1 MNPFAQTRDNPDK
14 PAIIVGEEAMSYR
27 ELDLSSRAAAS
38 SLRRRGLTRGDVI
51 AILAPNATTFFVAA
65 WAAQRSGLYYT
76 PIGRHLKPAEIAYIL
91 ADSGARALFVE
102 GSLAGLA
109 AAALQELPP
118 GAAPACLGLGGS
130 IEGMAAIDDL
140 ALDDAD
146 QEDVEGGDLLYTSG
160 TTGRPKGVKR
170 PLDFGPLGS
179 DTRRVERLRD
189 LFAMGKDTVFYTPA
203 PIYHAAPLRFAMTVL
218 RMGATLVMDSK
229 FDPAVALATIASR
242 GVTHSQWVPTM
253 FVRLLQLPDS
263 ERAAFRAPAHKKAI
277 HSGAPCAA
285 SVKRAMIDWWGPI
298 LHEYYSGTES
308 AGFTHATSEEWLRF
322 PGTVGKPWGCKI
334 HILSESGAELGPGK
348 IGDVYFEGR
357 AGLRYHNDEAKTRQA
372 HSAQG
377 WTTMGDIGFVNEE
390 GYLFLCDRKNFV
402 IVSGGVNIYP
412 REIEDVLEEHP
423 EVLEAAVFGLPDDE
437 FGESV
442 QAVVQ
447 LRDAAGAGPDLAQAL
462 HAHVRERLARYK
474 APKHLAFEADLP
486 RLPNGKLEKHRLRQ
500 DYRARAERGFAAAS
514 FFLSTERGDQ
524 LP

>member
-1 MNPFAQTRDNPDK
+1 MNPFAETRDNPDK

-27 ELDLSSRAAAS
+27 ALDFSSRAAAA
-38 SLRRRGLTRGDVI
+38 SLRRRGLVRGDVV
-51 AILAPNATTFFVAA
+51 AILAPNGTAFFVAA

-76 PIGRHLKPAEIAYIL
+76 PIGRHLKPAEIAYIIS
-91 ADSGARALFVE
+91 DSGAKALFVE
-102 GSLAGLA
+102 SSLAALA
-109 AAALQELPP
+109 AEALKELPSN
-118 GAAPACLGLGGS
+118 AAPACFGLGGS
-130 IEGMAAIDDL
+130 IEGMAAIEDV
-140 ALDDAD
+140 ASDDANAI
-146 QEDVEGGDLLYTSG
+146 EDVEGGDLLYTSG

-170 PLDFGPLGS
+170 PLDFGPFGS
-179 DTRRVERLRD
+179 DARRVTRLRD
-189 LFAMGKDTVFYTPA
+189 LFEMGKDTVFYTPA

-218 RMGATLVMDSK
+218 RLGATLVMDPK
-229 FDPAVALATIASR
+229 FDPATALATIAR
-242 GVTHSQWVPTM
+242 QRVTHSQWVPTM
-253 FVRLLQLPDS
+253 FVRFLQLPES
-263 ERAAFRAPAHKKAI
+263 ERAAFRTPAHRKAI

-308 AGFTHATSEEWLRF
+308 AGFTHVTSEEWLRF
-322 PGTVGKPWGCKI
+322 PGTVGKPWGCAV
-334 HILSESGAELGPGK
+334 HILSESGVELGAGE

-412 REIEDVLEEHP
+412 REIEDVLEDHP

-447 LRDAAGAGPDLAQAL
+447 LRDGTRAGPELAQLL

-474 APKHLAFEADLP
+474 APKRLAFEADLP
-486 RLPNGKLEKHRLRQ
+486 RLPNGKLEKQRLRQ
-500 DYRARAERGFAAAS
+500 DYRARSERGFS
-514 FFLSTERGDQ
+514 
-524 LP
+524 PV

>member
-118 GAAPACLGLGGS
+118 GAAPACLGFGGS

-447 LRDAAGAGPDLAQAL
+447 LRDAAGAGPELAQAL

-500 DYRARAERGFAAAS
+500 DYRARAERGFAAA
-514 FFLSTERGDQ
+514 
-524 LP
+524 

>member
-14 PAIIVGEEAMSYR
+14 PAIIVGDEAMSYR

-102 GSLAGLA
+102 DSLAGLA
-109 AAALQELPP
+109 AAALEELPP
-118 GAAPACLGLGGS
+118 GAAPACLSLGGS
-130 IEGMAAIDDL
+130 IEGIAAIDDL

-146 QEDVEGGDLLYTSG
+146 REDVEGGDLLYTSG

-263 ERAAFRAPAHKKAI
+263 ARAAFRAPAHKKAI

-357 AGLRYHNDEAKTRQA
+357 GGLRYHNDEAKTRQA

-377 WTTMGDIGFVNEE
+377 WTTMGDIGFVNVE

-447 LRDAAGAGPDLAQAL
+447 LRDAAGAGPELAQAL

-474 APKHLAFEADLP
+474 APKRLAFEADLP

-500 DYRARAERGFAAAS
+500 DYRARAERGFAAA
-514 FFLSTERGDQ
+514 
-524 LP
+524 

>member
-1 MNPFAQTRDNPDK
+1 MNPFAETRDNPDK
-14 PAIIVGEEAMSYR
+14 PAVIVGEEVMSYR
-27 ELDLSSRAAAS
+27 ALDLGSRAAAA
-38 SLRRRGLTRGDVI
+38 SLRRRGLARGDVV
-51 AILAPNATTFFVAA
+51 AILAPNGAAFFVAA

-76 PIGRHLKPAEIAYIL
+76 PIGRHLNPAEIAYIL
-91 ADSGARALFVE
+91 GDSGAKALFVE
-102 GSLAGLA
+102 DSLARLA
-109 AAALQELPP
+109 AEALQELPS
-118 GAAPACLGLGGS
+118 GAAPTRFSLRGS
-130 IEGMAAIDDL
+130 IEGMATIDDL
-140 ALDDAD
+140 APDDAS
-146 QEDVEGGDLLYTSG
+146 EDVEGGDLLYTSG

-170 PLDFGPLGS
+170 ALDFGPLGS
-179 DTRRVERLRD
+179 DARRVRRLRD
-189 LFAMGKDTVFYTPA
+189 LFEMGEDTVFFTPA

-218 RMGATLVMDSK
+218 RMGATLVMDPK
-229 FDPAVALATIASR
+229 FDPAAALATIARR

-253 FVRLLQLPDS
+253 FVRLLQLPAS
-263 ERAAFRAPAHKKAI
+263 ERAAFRAPAHRMAI

-322 PGTVGKPWGCKI
+322 PGTVGKAWGCAI
-334 HILSESGAELGPGK
+334 HILSESGVELGPGE

-357 AGLRYHNDEAKTRQA
+357 AGLRYHNDEAKTRES

-412 REIEDVLEEHP
+412 REIEDVLEGHP

-447 LRDAAGAGPDLAQAL
+447 LRDAARAGPELAQAL
-462 HAHVRERLARYK
+462 HQHIRERLARYK
-474 APKHLAFEADLP
+474 APKRIAFEVDLP
-486 RLPNGKLEKHRLRQ
+486 RLPNGKLEKRLLRQ
-500 DYRARAERGFAAAS
+500 DYRARAERGFAP
-514 FFLSTERGDQ
+514 D
-524 LP
+524 

>member
-1 MNPFAQTRDNPDK
+1 MNPFALTRDNPDK

-27 ELDLSSRAAAS
+27 ELDLGSRAAAS
-38 SLRRRGLTRGDVI
+38 SLRRRGLKRGDAI
-51 AILAPNATTFFVAA
+51 AILAPNGAAFFIAA

-91 ADSGARALFVE
+91 GDSGARALFVE
-102 GSLAGLA
+102 NSLAGLA

-118 GAAPACLGLGGS
+118 GAAPACFSLGGS
-130 IEGMAAIDDL
+130 IEGMASIDDL

-146 QEDVEGGDLLYTSG
+146 EDVEGGDLLYTSG

-179 DTRRVERLRD
+179 DTRRVGRLRD
-189 LFAMGKDTVFYTPA
+189 LFEMGQDTVFYTPA

-229 FDPAVALATIASR
+229 FDPATALATIAR
-242 GVTHSQWVPTM
+242 RRATHSQWVPTM
-253 FVRLLQLPDS
+253 FVRLLQLPER
-263 ERAAFRAPAHKKAI
+263 ERAAFRAPRHRKAI

-322 PGTVGKPWGCKI
+322 PGTVGKPWGCRI
-334 HILSESGAELGPGK
+334 HILSESGAELGPGE

-372 HSAQG
+372 YSAQG
-377 WTTMGDIGFVNEE
+377 WTTMGDIGFLNEE

-412 REIEDVLEEHP
+412 REIEDALEEHP

-447 LRDAAGAGPDLAQAL
+447 LRDAAHAGPELAQAL
-462 HAHVRERLARYK
+462 HAHIRKRLARYK
-474 APKHLAFEADLP
+474 APKRLAFEADLP

-500 DYRARAERGFAAAS
+500 DYRTRAERGFA
-514 FFLSTERGDQ
+514 
-524 LP
+524 PV

>member
-1 MNPFAQTRDNPDK
+1 MNPFAETRDDPDK
-14 PAIIVGEEAMSYR
+14 PAIIVGDESMSYCD
-27 ELDLSSRAAAS
+27 LDAGSRAAAA
-38 SLRRRGLTRGDVI
+38 SLRRRGLVRGDVI
-51 AILAPNATTFFVAA
+51 GILAPNGAAFFVAA

-91 ADSGARALFVE
+91 ADSGAKALFVDR
-102 GSLAGLA
+102 SLAGLA
-109 AAALQELPP
+109 AQALRELPP
-118 GAAPACLGLGGS
+118 GTAPACFGVGGS
-130 IEGMAAIDDL
+130 IEGMATIEDL
-140 ALDDAD
+140 AKDDAEGC
-146 QEDVEGGDLLYTSG
+146 EDVEGGDLLYTSG

-179 DTRRVERLRD
+179 DTRRVMRLRD
-189 LFAMGKDTVFYTPA
+189 LFEMGKDTVFYTPA

-218 RMGATLVMDSK
+218 RMGATLVMDRK
-229 FDPAVALATIASR
+229 FDPATALATIAR
-242 GVTHSQWVPTM
+242 QGVTHSQWVPTM
-253 FVRLLQLPDS
+253 FVRLLQLPES
-263 ERAAFRAPAHKKAI
+263 ERAAFRAPVHRKAI
-277 HSGAPCAA
+277 HSGAPCST

-308 AGFTHATSEEWLRF
+308 AGFTHATSGEWLRF
-322 PGTVGKPWGCKI
+322 PGTVGKPWGCKV
-334 HILSESGAELGPGK
+334 HILSESGVELGPGE

-377 WTTMGDIGFVNEE
+377 WTTMGDIGLVNEE

-412 REIEDVLEEHP
+412 REIEGVLEDHP

-447 LRDAAGAGPDLAQAL
+447 LRDVARAGPELAQAL

-474 APKHLAFEADLP
+474 APKRVAFEVDLP

-500 DYRARAERGFAAAS
+500 DYCARAERGFV
-514 FFLSTERGDQ
+514 
-524 LP
+524 PV

>member
-1 MNPFAQTRDNPDK
+1 MNPFAQTKDNPDK
-14 PAIIVGEEAMSYR
+14 PAIIVGETAMSYR
-27 ELDLSSRAAAS
+27 ELDLGSRAIAS
-38 SLRRRGLTRGDVI
+38 SLRRHGLTRGDVI
-51 AILAPNATTFFVAA
+51 AILAPNSTTFFVAA

-91 ADSGARALFVE
+91 GDSGAKALFVE

-118 GAAPACLGLGGS
+118 GAAPICFGLGGS
-130 IEGMAAIDDL
+130 IHGMAAIDDP
-140 ALDDAD
+140 ARDEAD
-146 QEDVEGGDLLYTSG
+146 GEDVEGGDLLYTSG

-179 DTRRVERLRD
+179 DTRRVERLLD
-189 LFAMGKDTVFYTPA
+189 LFEMGQNTVFYTPA

-229 FDPAVALATIASR
+229 FDPATALATIARR

-253 FVRLLQLPDS
+253 FTRLLQLPEH
-263 ERAAFRAPAHKKAI
+263 ERTAFRAPAHGKAI

-285 SVKRAMIDWWGPI
+285 SIKRTMIDWWGPI

-322 PGTVGKPWGCKI
+322 PGTVGKPWGCSI
-334 HILSESGAELGPGK
+334 HILSESGAELGPGEM
-348 IGDVYFEGR
+348 GDVYFEGR
-357 AGLRYHNDEAKTRQA
+357 AGLRYHNDEEKTRQA
-372 HSAQG
+372 HSPQG
-377 WTTMGDIGFVNEE
+377 WTTMGDIGFLNEE

-423 EVLEAAVFGLPDDE
+423 QVLEAAVFGLPDDE

-447 LRDAAGAGPDLAQAL
+447 LRDASRAGPELAQAL
-462 HAHVRERLARYK
+462 HAHARERLARYK
-474 APKHLAFEADLP
+474 APKRLAFEADLP

-500 DYRARAERGFAAAS
+500 DYRTRAERGFAPA
-514 FFLSTERGDQ
+514 
-524 LP
+524 

>member
-1 MNPFAQTRDNPDK
+1 MNPFAETRDNPDK

-27 ELDLSSRAAAS
+27 DLDIGSRAAAA
-38 SLRRRGLTRGDVI
+38 SLRRCGLALGDVV
-51 AILAPNATTFFVAA
+51 AILAPNGAAFFVAA

-91 ADSGARALFVE
+91 SDSGAKALFVE
-102 GSLAGLA
+102 SSLAGLA
-109 AAALQELPP
+109 AEALQELPP
-118 GAAPACLGLGGS
+118 AATPSCFGLGGL
-130 IEGMAAIDDL
+130 IEGTATIDDH
-140 ALDDAD
+140 ASGDAD
-146 QEDVEGGDLLYTSG
+146 GEDVEGGDLLYTSG

-170 PLDFGPLGS
+170 PLDFGPLGT
-179 DTRRVERLRD
+179 DTRRVSRLRD
-189 LFAMGKDTVFYTPA
+189 LFEMGTDTVFYTPA

-218 RMGATLVMDSK
+218 RMGATLVIDRK
-229 FDPAVALATIASR
+229 FDPATALATIAQR
-242 GVTHSQWVPTM
+242 GATHSQWVPTM
-253 FVRLLQLPDS
+253 FVRLLQLPES
-263 ERAAFRAPAHKKAI
+263 QRAAFQAPAHRKAI
-277 HSGAPCAA
+277 HSGAPCSA
-285 SVKRAMIDWWGPI
+285 SVKRAMIGWWGPI

-322 PGTVGKPWGCKI
+322 PGTVGKPWGCAI
-334 HILSESGAELGPGK
+334 HILSGSGAELGAGR

-357 AGLRYHNDEAKTRQA
+357 AGLRYHNDEAKTREA

-412 REIEDVLEEHP
+412 REIEDVLEDHP
-423 EVLEAAVFGLPDDE
+423 DVLEAAVFGLPDDE

-447 LRDAAGAGPDLAQAL
+447 LRDAARAGPELAQAL
-462 HAHVRERLARYK
+462 HEHVRERLARYK
-474 APKHLAFEADLP
+474 APKRLAFEADLP

-500 DYRARAERGFAAAS
+500 DYRARAERGFAPA
-514 FFLSTERGDQ
+514 
-524 LP
+524 